1 MGCNCQPQVN
11 HSSLSAKLTDDLKII
26 TFVFIGFSVL
36 KVLII
41 TSNSLLNDLLLALI
55 LYALYS
61 QLSYL
66 MGFFALF
73 IIIIS
78 FIFELLY
85 LLQIIQNIFMGFLAF
100 NSKTGI
106 IILIIRLINLVI
118 YFFLLR
124 ITFLCSR
131 EYKALFVEQKSGGV
145 FEEYQMFTEDF
156 NNSHVKGS
164 SDLSYQRL
172 NNNDNETKGYK
183 PFSGQ
188 GQTWG

>member
-11 HSSLSAKLTDDLKII
+11 HSLLSAKLTDHLKIM
-26 TFVFIGFSVL
+26 TFVFIGFSFL

-41 TSNSLLNDLLLALI
+41 TANLLNDLLLALI
-55 LYALYS
+55 LYALYC

-66 MGFFALF
+66 MGFFAIFF
-73 IIIIS
+73 IIINL
-78 FIFELLY
+78 IFELLY
-85 LLQIIQNIFMGFLAF
+85 VLQIIQNIIMGFLVVY
-100 NSKTGI
+100 SKTGI
-106 IILIIRLINLVI
+106 IILIIRFINLVI

-131 EYKALFVEQKSGGV
+131 EYKALFFEQKSGGV

-156 NNSHVKGS
+156 NNNHVKGP

-172 NNNDNETKGYK
+172 NNNDNEPKGYK